1 MQRCSIWTV
10 SLAAALSLTGT
21 AWAEHGEGGH
31 GPAGGHGTT
40 PTFAKQRESDGAH
53 EARES
58 HSRAQNSGTRSA
70 AGANFAA
77 RLANNPTLSARLLAL
92 LQPTGFCASTCTK
105 TDLMTAATGFRN
117 QGQFIAAL
125 HVADN
130 LKLTA
135 MQFKNLLAEMTG
147 KGEDKNHDSLGQAL
161 HEVDTALDAQ
171 TIKTDVTLARQEAK
185 TDLQAARAAKEA
197 AEDTKEAAKEK
208 AEDAKE
214 AAKEKAEDAKEAEE
228 GGANFAA
235 RLTAR
240 LAKDP
245 TLAATL
251 SGLLP
256 MGTNMQTAAMG
267 FRNLN
272 QFLTALNAAKDLHLD
287 FGMLQKAMTGPGHDS
302 LAQAILDQK
311 PTLDATMLKTAIMT
325 ARNETKADLK
335 AVRAAED
342 AAEDA
347 KEAAKEAAEDAKE
360 ATKEATEDAREA
372 AEEANEAAKA
382 PTGTTTTGS
391 SPTPSSVTKP

>member
-10 SLAAALSLTGT
+10 SLAAALSLTGA
-21 AWAEHGEGGH
+21 AWAEHEGGSGH
-31 GPAGGHGTT
+31 GPAASHGTT
-40 PTFAKQRESDGAH
+40 PTFAKQRASGEAH
-53 EARES
+53 EGRES
-58 HSRAQNSGTRSA
+58 HSGAQNSGTHSA

-77 RLANNPTLSARLLAL
+77 RLAHNPTLSARLLAL
-92 LQPTGFCASTCTK
+92 LQPTGFCASTCTPAELK
-105 TDLMTAATGFRN
+105 SAAMGLRN
-117 QGQFIAAL
+117 QGQFIATL

-130 LKLTA
+130 LKLTP

-161 HEVDTALDAQ
+161 HEVDPALDAQ
-171 TIKTDVTLARQEAK
+171 TIKTDVTLARQETK

-197 AEDTKEAAKEK
+197 AEDAKEAAKDK

-214 AAKEKAEDAKEAEE
+214 AAKEKAEDAKEA
-228 GGANFAA
+228 GAAGANFAA

-251 SGLLP
+251 KGLLP
-256 MGTNMQTAAMG
+256 MGMSVQTAAMG

-272 QFLTALNAAKDLHLD
+272 QFLTALNAAKDLKLD
-287 FGMLQKAMTGPGHDS
+287 FGKLQMDIKGGDS

-311 PTLDATMLKTAIMT
+311 SLDATALKTAIMT

-335 AVRAAED
+335 AERDAKE

-360 ATKEATEDAREA
+360 ATKEAAEDAKEA

-382 PTGTTTTGS
+382 PTGTTTTGTTTTGTS
-391 SPTPSSVTKP
+391 ATSKP

>member
-10 SLAAALSLTGT
+10 SLAAALSLAGA

-31 GPAGGHGTT
+31 GPGGGHGTT
-40 PTFAKQRESDGAH
+40 PTFAKQRGSDEAH

-58 HSRAQNSGTRSA
+58 HSGAQNSGTHSA

-77 RLANNPTLSARLLAL
+77 RLANNQTLSARLLPL
-92 LQPTGFCASTCTK
+92 LPSGFCATTCATA
-105 TDLMTAATGFRN
+105 DLVKAAMGFRN

-125 HVADN
+125 HVAKN
-130 LKLTA
+130 LNLTA
-135 MQFKNLLAEMTG
+135 PQLTQLLADMTA
-147 KGEDKNHDSLGQAL
+147 KGDRDSLGQAL

-197 AEDTKEAAKEK
+197 AEDAKEATKEKTEDAKEATK
-208 AEDAKE
+208 EKTEDAKE
-214 AAKEKAEDAKEAEE
+214 AAKEKAEDAKEA
-228 GGANFAA
+228 GAAGANFAA

-245 TLAATL
+245 TLATTL
-251 SGLLP
+251 NGLL
-256 MGTNMQTAAMG
+256 MGTGMSVQNAAMG

-272 QFLTALNAAKDLHLD
+272 QFLTALNAAKDLGLN
-287 FGMLQKAMTGPGHDS
+287 FQTLEMAIKGGQS
-302 LAQAILDQK
+302 LSQAILAQK
-311 PTLDATMLKTAIMT
+311 PTLDATTLKTDIMT

-360 ATKEATEDAREA
+360 ATKEA

-382 PTGTTTTGS
+382 STSTTATGS